1 MNLKTHC
8 LFLVVVGLA
17 AGRAPAFEK
26 IAIIDSFDFASVYDT
41 ETVAGTEQIL
51 DHVLLTGADTV
62 LWRNCSG
69 ATMRYRSQEESPLL
83 MEAPFDPRRVP
94 ESRPVH
100 GWLRYW
106 AVEPDIVRTAFA
118 SCARRGV
125 AQGIH
130 WPYEENHWNYW
141 TLGPWNLSHPQYW
154 CRRAD
159 GVPWHGRCSFAFP
172 EVLAHKL
179 RLLDELLDR
188 APQTIFFDLFRSG
201 GWTVA
206 DEYVKPHLDKW
217 RARHGTPPPADSRD
231 PRWIALV
238 GETQEAF
245 FRAVRARIAA
255 RGMKV
260 RVLLGIDRVS
270 AGEDE
275 NWTKRAVDWKKLIR
289 EDVVD
294 GIVIECVQPDPK
306 RPFASTAELY
316 ASVREA
322 MGGKPFFCPVMQYNF
337 GGRPGY
343 PWYCKTTGEREEEV
357 VRRLLEIARDAGASG
372 IAMECVDYRNYSK
385 AVCDVIRA
393 FGTTGEQKGKRK

>member
-1 MNLKTHC
+1 MNRQRFY
-8 LFLVVVGLA
+8 LFVLLVGVAVVRLS
-17 AGRAPAFEK
+17 AFEK

-69 ATMRYRSQEESPLL
+69 ATMRYQSREEAPLL
-83 MEAPFDPRRVP
+83 MEAPLDPRRVP

-106 AVEPDIVRTAFA
+106 AVEPDIVCTAFA

-154 CRRAD
+154 CRNAN

-188 APQTIFFDLFRSG
+188 KPQTIFFDLFRSG
-201 GWTVA
+201 NWTVA
-206 DEYVKPHLDKW
+206 DEYVKPHRERW
-217 RARHGTPPPADSRD
+217 RARDGTPPPDSRD

-245 FRAVRARIAA
+245 FRAVRAHIAA
-255 RGMKV
+255 PR
-260 RVLLGIDRVS
+260 RYF
-270 AGEDE
+270 AC
-275 NWTKRAVDWKKLIR
+275 A
-289 EDVVD
+289 
-294 GIVIECVQPDPK
+294 IE
-306 RPFASTAELY
+306 
-316 ASVREA
+316 
-322 MGGKPFFCPVMQYNF
+322 
-337 GGRPGY
+337 
-343 PWYCKTTGEREEEV
+343 
-357 VRRLLEIARDAGASG
+357 
-372 IAMECVDYRNYSK
+372 
-385 AVCDVIRA
+385 
-393 FGTTGEQKGKRK
+393 

>member
-1 MNLKTHC
+1 MNRQRFY
-8 LFLVVVGLA
+8 LFVLLVGVAVVRLS
-17 AGRAPAFEK
+17 AFEK

-51 DHVLLTGADTV
+51 DHVLLTGADVV

-69 ATMRYRSQEESPLL
+69 ATMRYQSREEAPLL
-83 MEAPFDPRRVP
+83 MEAPLDPRRVP

-106 AVEPDIVRTAFA
+106 AVEPDIVCTAFA

-130 WPYEENHWNYW
+130 WPYEENHWNFW

-154 CRRAD
+154 CRNAN

-188 APQTIFFDLFRSG
+188 KPQTIFFDLFRSG
-201 GWTVA
+201 NWTVA
-206 DEYVKPHLDKW
+206 DEYVKPHRERW
-217 RARHGTPPPADSRD
+217 RARYGTPPPDSRD

-245 FRAVRARIAA
+245 FRAVRAHIAA

-260 RVLLGIDRVS
+260 RILLGIDRVS

-275 NWTKRAVDWKKLIR
+275 NWTKRGVDWKKLAR

-294 GIVIECVQPDPK
+294 GIVIESVRPDPE

-316 ASVREA
+316 ASVRDA
-322 MGGKPFFCPVMQYNF
+322 LGGKPFFCPIMQYNF

-343 PWYCKTTGEREEEV
+343 PWYCKETGAREEAV
-357 VRRLLEIARDAGASG
+357 VRQLLEIARDVGAAG
-372 IAMECVDYRNYSK
+372 IAMECVDHKNYSP
-385 AVCDVIRA
+385 AVCEVIRN
-393 FGTTGEQKGKRK
+393 FDGTKKGTRK

>member
-1 MNLKTHC
+1 MRVPH
-8 LFLVVVGLA
+8 LA
-17 AGRAPAFEK
+17 ALAAACAAASGAAAFEK
-26 IAIIDSFDFASVYDT
+26 IAIIDSFDFAAVYDT
-41 ETVAGTEQIL
+41 ETVAGTDQVL

-69 ATMRYRSQEESPLL
+69 STMRYLSAEEPSAL
-83 MEAPFDPRRVP
+83 MEAPLDPRRVP
-94 ESRPVH
+94 ESRQIY

-141 TLGPWNLSHPQYW
+141 TLGAWNLSHPQYW
-154 CRRAD
+154 CRNAN
-159 GVPWHGRCSFAFP
+159 GVPWHGRSSFAFP

-188 APQTIFFDLFRSG
+188 SPQTIFLDLFRCG

-206 DEYVKPHLDKW
+206 DEYVKPHLDRW
-217 RARHGTPPPADSRD
+217 RERCGEPPPDSRD

-245 FRAVRARIAA
+245 FRAVRARIAE

-270 AGEDE
+270 AGADE
-275 NWTKRAVDWKKLIR
+275 NWTKHAVDWKKLAR

-294 GIVIECVQPDPK
+294 GIVIESVRPDPE
-306 RPFASTAELY
+306 RPFASTAEIY

-322 MGGKPFFCPVMQYNF
+322 LCGKPFFCPIMQYNF

-343 PWYCKTTGEREEEV
+343 PWYCKATGAREEET
-357 VRRLLEIARDAGASG
+357 VRQLLEIARDAGAAG
-372 IAMECVDYRNYSK
+372 IAMECVDYKNYSP
-385 AVCDVIRA
+385 AVCEAIRD
-393 FGTTGEQKGKRK
+393 FGGKGEKKGKGK